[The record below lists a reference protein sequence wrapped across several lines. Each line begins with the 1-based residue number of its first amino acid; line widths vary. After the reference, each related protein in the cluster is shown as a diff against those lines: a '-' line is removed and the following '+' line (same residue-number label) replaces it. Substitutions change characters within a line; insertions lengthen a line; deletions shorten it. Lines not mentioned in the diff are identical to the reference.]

1 MSIRMSKTVLIVM
14 LLLIAP
20 GCAAFHSIQ
29 SQGPVSSS
37 FQTLISDRLYF
48 GRSIPS
54 GGFVS
59 DSDWDKFLSEIVT
72 PRFPNGLSVWQA
84 QGQWRG
90 KDSIIQKENSF
101 ILDLLHPD
109 DITSEQS
116 VQEIMTYY
124 KLQFKQEAVLR
135 VRDSVGVQFW

>member
-1 MSIRMSKTVLIVM
+1 MFKTFLFVG
-14 LLLIAP
+14 LLLIVP
-20 GCAAFHSIQ
+20 GCATFHSIQ
-29 SQGPVSSS
+29 PHAPASSS

-54 GGFVS
+54 GGVVS

-72 PRFPNGLSVWQA
+72 PRFPKGLSVWQA
-84 QGQWRG
+84 RGQWRD
-90 KDSIIQKENSF
+90 KDSIIQQENSF

-109 DITSEQS
+109 DATSEQS

-124 KLQFKQEAVLR
+124 KVQFKQEAVLR
-135 VRDSVGVQFW
+135 VRDSVSVEFW